1 MRLASLPRV
10 RMLPCCDRVLID
22 WRSLVLR
29 LTCERLSVRLT
40 WRLLLRVIDAL
51 RLSLL
56 RLLIDVPRLDD

>member
-1 MRLASLPRV
+1 
-10 RMLPCCDRVLID
+10 MLPCCDRVLID

-29 LTCERLSVRLT
+29 LTCGRLSVRLT